1 MRNEYIFYK
10 NIIYYIEDI
19 YITMASRK
27 DERKDE
33 RKAKPEHED
42 KPSTT
47 SPESKGA
54 VEEEASLIPSSPSKQ
69 QQQRQEIRE
78 VIVSAFDEAKDNTQ
92 KAVKEAKR
100 DILHYTQAVSDY
112 QEQTLEAAREMAEN
126 YIDSQKEI
134 INSFLSTS
142 ISQIGNPYE
151 TFWSNM
157 MYPNRMTETYAKM
170 VSRLADNTITA
181 TRLSNNMIIAN
192 MEAFKTSMQQ
202 AKENLKEFSRMAFS
216 NAKTFEQ
223 TVAGEYVKSSN
234 QSGARASTERESQ
247 KT

>member
-1 MRNEYIFYK
+1 
-10 NIIYYIEDI
+10 
-19 YITMASRK
+19 MASRK

-33 RKAKPEHED
+33 TKAKPEHDD
-42 KPSTT
+42 KPSAT
-47 SPESKGA
+47 SPESKRA
-54 VEEEASLIPSSPSKQ
+54 AEEQASLVPSTASIQ

-78 VIVSAFDEAKDNTQ
+78 AIESAFDEARDNTQ

-100 DILHYTQAVSDY
+100 DIPHFTQVVSDY
-112 QEQTLEAAREMAEN
+112 SEQNLETSREIAEN

-134 INSFLSTS
+134 INSFLSTW
-142 ISQIGNPYE
+142 ISQAGNRYD

-157 MYPNRMTETYAKM
+157 MSPNRITETYARM

-181 TRLSNNMIIAN
+181 TRLSNNMRITN
-192 MEAFKTSMQQ
+192 MEAFKTSIKQ
-202 AKENLKEFSRMAFS
+202 AKDNVKEFSRMAVS

-223 TVAGEYVKSSN
+223 IVAGEYVKSSN